1 MGTDSRNSRMMLN
14 VNSRVS
20 VTYNWERWFVSANG
34 NFYHSRYRYD
44 SSSGR
49 LNDWSAM
56 LRLGVR
62 F

>member
-1 MGTDSRNSRMMLN
+1 MLN

-20 VTYNWERWFVSANG
+20 VTYNWSRWFVSVNG
-34 NFYHSRYRYD
+34 NFYHSRYHYENN
-44 SSSGR
+44 SGR

-62 F
+62 L